1 MRSRTIIA
9 TPPGATIREQLDDRG
24 MTQKEFALRMD
35 MSEKHISQLIN
46 GDVRLT
52 PSVALRLESVLGV
65 PASFWNNLETRY
77 REKLL
82 QVEEENAMDRDIAL
96 SKLFPYAEMVRYNW
110 IEKTSNPVEKVRN
123 LRRYFEVARL
133 DIIDHLSMPGIAY
146 RRLAVTEKSDYS
158 LAVWAQQAKLQA
170 RDKKVALLNLQKLSD
185 DLPYIRSMTMDKPET
200 FCPKLE
206 QELSDC
212 GIALVL
218 LPHMQGSFLHG
229 ASFID
234 GKKVVMG
241 LTVRGRDADR
251 FWFSLF
257 HELDHVLEQHIDK
270 PHGPTQ
276 EDEDHANIFARDLLI
291 SPDDYAKLIENK
303 NVNSQTVVSF
313 AAEVGIDPGIVV
325 GRLQNDGVIKHN
337 VMNELK
343 TQYIFS

>member
-9 TPPGATIREQLDDRG
+9 TPPGATIREQLEDRG
-24 MTQKEFALRMD
+24 MTQKEFAVRMD

-65 PASFWNNLETRY
+65 PASFWNNLEIRY

-82 QVEEENAMDRDIAL
+82 QVEEENAMDADIAL
-96 SKLFPYAEMVRYNW
+96 LKSFPYAEMVQYNW
-110 IEKTSNPVEKVRN
+110 IEKTANPIEKVKN
-123 LRRYFEVARL
+123 LRQYFEVARL
-133 DIIDHLSMPGIAY
+133 DIIDNLSMPGIAY
-146 RRLAVTEKSDYS
+146 RRLAVTEKRNYS

-185 DLPYIRSMTMDKPET
+185 DLPYIRSMTVENPMT

-218 LPHMQGSFLHG
+218 LPHMKGSFLHG
-229 ASFID
+229 ASFVD

-241 LTVRGRDADR
+241 LTVRGHDADR

-257 HELDHVLEQHIDK
+257 HELDHVLEQHINR
-270 PHGPTQ
+270 PNGPTQ
-276 EDEDHANIFARDLLI
+276 EDEDHANCFARDLLI
-291 SPDDYAKLIENK
+291 APDDYAEFIETK
-303 NVNSQTVVSF
+303 KVNSRAVIDF
-313 AAEVGIDPGIVV
+313 AKEAGIDPGIVV

-343 TQYIFS
+343 THYTFA